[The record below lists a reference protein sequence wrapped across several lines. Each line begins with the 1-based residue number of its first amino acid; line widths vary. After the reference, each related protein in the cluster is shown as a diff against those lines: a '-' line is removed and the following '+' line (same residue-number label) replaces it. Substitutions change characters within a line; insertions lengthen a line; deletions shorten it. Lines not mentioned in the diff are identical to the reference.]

1 MHHGMGGMCPM
12 CGSMEHHMGGH
23 GMKGMKGM
31 FMMMPWKMMMHKEE
45 LGISDD
51 QIAKMRDIHVN
62 MLKKKVQLKSQIKLD
77 KIDLK
82 SMIMQE
88 QVNMQ
93 EVEQKV
99 RDMMKLKGDVKLTWI
114 QAMQDM
120 KNTLTPDQRKNIKM
134 MIMSM
139 CKEGGM
145 PGGDPMEEEEEEES
159 ESEE

>member
-1 MHHGMGGMCPM
+1 MHHGMGGMKCPM
-12 CGSMEHHMGGH
+12 CGCMGHHMGGH
-23 GMKGMKGM
+23 GMKGM
-31 FMMMPWKMMMHKEE
+31 FMMMPWKIMMHKAE

-62 MLKKKVQLKSQIKLD
+62 MLKKKVQLKCQMKLD

-93 EVEQKV
+93 EVEQKI
-99 RDMMKLKGDVKLTWI
+99 RDMMKLKGDMKLTWI

-120 KNTLTPDQRKNIKM
+120 KNALTPDQRMKIKST
-134 MIMSM
+134 IMSM
-139 CKEGGM
+139 CKEGEM
-145 PGGDPMEEEEEEES
+145 PGGDPMEEEEEEEP